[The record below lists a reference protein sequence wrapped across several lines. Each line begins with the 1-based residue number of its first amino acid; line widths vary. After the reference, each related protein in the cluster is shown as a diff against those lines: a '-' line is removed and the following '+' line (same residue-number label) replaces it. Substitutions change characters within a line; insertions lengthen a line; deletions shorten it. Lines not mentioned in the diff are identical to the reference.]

1 MRKIIGPTASGKA
14 VVAIPQ
20 ADRLPVKL
28 ISVDSAHDF
37 RNKGIA
43 IAKAGRATLA
53 RYSHRL
59 IDLI

>member
-1 MRKIIGPTASGKA
+1 MRKIIGPTTSGKA

-28 ISVDSAHDF
+28 ISVDSAHIF
-37 RNKGIA
+37 RDKGVDIA
-43 IAKAGRATLA
+43 TPGRATLA